1 MPTVESTLWGWQLND
16 PYEQYNYPSAGGQL
30 MDPFDFTTAPLPP
43 HQGENEGNTTPTPTV
58 PIIPNG
64 GSPSYD
70 GSQDGDPGGGSDN
83 RGGLPYSWD
92 AAYWGGNFSPDY
104 GIKDYLREL
113 GYGGSALKGGL
124 LRSVLGNALFGS
136 PLNDPAVVS
145 GLQEFAQNYNL
156 DYDTL
161 RDQIDQA
168 YGGLSNKSA
177 LSVLGQHI
185 KGKVPEDILNNIVFA
200 SDTLRGIAMGA
211 TPEYSFFNQLEMP
224 SWKAA
229 QQYDALRAMGYGAD
243 ELTDPNY
250 YGSQLLE
257 AIAREIEFGGWD
269 PSRSMWDPYKEE
281 WSNELGFAKSHVES
295 QAASAARREA
305 FNKSYDDIMS
315 QWGKIPDQPLS
326 RDPGAQAAYDRGMDI
341 AGREGNGLSADRGG
355 GRSDGDGGLAGGA
368 IGGSTRSDGLVR

>member
-211 TPEYSFFNQLEMP
+211 TPQYSFFNQLEMP

-229 QQYDALRAMGYGAD
+229 QQYDALRALGYGAD

-250 YGSQLLE
+250 YGSQLLG
-257 AIAREIEFGGWD
+257 AIAQEIEFGGWD

-281 WSNELGFAKSHVES
+281 WSNALGFAKSHVES
-295 QAASAARREA
+295 QAASKARRER
-305 FNKSYDDIMS
+305 FNLEFDRTMS
-315 QWGKIPDQPLS
+315 ALNASDND
-326 RDPGAQAAYDRGMDI
+326 RAQKGFGSPVGGDVGRADSHDGD
-341 AGREGNGLSADRGG
+341 AGRGRDATGTGTGTGSGASGNM
-355 GRSDGDGGLAGGA
+355 
-368 IGGSTRSDGLVR
+368 GGSSPGRDWG

>member
-1 MPTVESTLWGWQLND
+1 LWGWQLND
-16 PYEQYNYPSAGGQL
+16 PYEQYNYLSAGGQL

-70 GSQDGDPGGGSDN
+70 GSQDGNPGGGSDN

-113 GYGGSALKGGL
+113 GYAGSALKGGL
-124 LRSVLGNALFGS
+124 LRSVLSNALYGS

-168 YGGLSNKSA
+168 YGGLSNKST

-200 SDTLRGIAMGA
+200 SDTLRGIVMGA

-224 SWKAA
+224 PWKAA
-229 QQYDALRAMGYGAD
+229 QQYDALRALGYGAA

-250 YGSQLLE
+250 YGSQLLD
-257 AIAREIEFGGWD
+257 AITLEIELGEWD
-269 PSRSMWDPYKEE
+269 PNRSMWDPYKKE
-281 WSNELGFAKSHVES
+281 WSNALGVANSHLES
-295 QAASAARREA
+295 RAASKARRER
-305 FNKSYDDIMS
+305 FNKTYDEIMS
-315 QWGKIPDQPLS
+315 QWGNIPDQPL
-326 RDPGAQAAYDRGMDI
+326 PGGNTSSEDGSSKDGNPGRGPDGEVKDGSAAGVSSS
-341 AGREGNGLSADRGG
+341 NNQGG
-355 GRSDGDGGLAGGA
+355 GGWW
-368 IGGSTRSDGLVR
+368 

>member
-58 PIIPNG
+58 PIIPSG
-64 GSPSYD
+64 GSPRKSRRYD
-70 GSQDGDPGGGSDN
+70 GSQDGNPGGGSDN
-83 RGGLPYSWD
+83 RGGLPYSRD
-92 AAYWGGNFSPDY
+92 PAYWGGNFSPDY
-104 GIKDYLREL
+104 GTKDYLREL

-124 LRSVLGNALFGS
+124 LRGMLGNALLGS

-145 GLQEFAQNYNL
+145 GLQEFAQNYDL

-161 RDQIDQA
+161 RDQTDQA

-177 LSVLGQHI
+177 LSVLGQYI
-185 KGKVPEDILNNIVFA
+185 KGKVPEDILNNIAFA
-200 SDTLRGIAMGA
+200 SDTLRGIVMGA

-229 QQYDALRAMGYGAD
+229 QRYDALRALGYGAD

-250 YGSQLLE
+250 YDNLFLDVISR
-257 AIAREIEFGGWD
+257 AIRENDWD
-269 PSRSMWDPYKEE
+269 PNQPMFNPYELDPKKQ
-281 WSNELGFAKSHVES
+281 WSNALDFANS
-295 QAASAARREA
+295 QADYQASSAARRKA
-305 FNKSYDDIMS
+305 FNKAYDDIMS
-315 QWGKIPDQPLS
+315 QWGKIPDLVIVTGKQ
-326 RDPGAQAAYDRGMDI
+326 I
-341 AGREGNGLSADRGG
+341 GRAH
-355 GRSDGDGGLAGGA
+355 
-368 IGGSTRSDGLVR
+368 V

>member
-70 GSQDGDPGGGSDN
+70 GSQDGNPGGGSDN

-185 KGKVPEDILNNIVFA
+185 KGKIPEDILNNIVFA

-229 QQYDALRAMGYGAD
+229 QQYDALRALGYGAD

-257 AIAREIEFGGWD
+257 AIAREIRFGGWD
-269 PSRSMWDPYKEE
+269 PSRSMWDPYNEE
-281 WSNELGFAKSHVES
+281 WSNALGFAKSHVES
-295 QAASAARREA
+295 QAASKARREQ
-305 FNKSYDDIMS
+305 FNSEFNRTMS
-315 QWGKIPDQPLS
+315 ALNASDKD
-326 RDPGAQAAYDRGMDI
+326 RAQKGFGSPVGGDVGRADSHDGD
-341 AGREGNGLSADRGG
+341 AGRGRDATGTGTGTGSGASGNM
-355 GRSDGDGGLAGGA
+355 
-368 IGGSTRSDGLVR
+368 GGSSPGRDWG

>member
-70 GSQDGDPGGGSDN
+70 GSQDGNPGGGSDN

-250 YGSQLLE
+250 YGSQLLG
-257 AIAREIEFGGWD
+257 AIAQEIEFGGWD
-269 PSRSMWDPYKEE
+269 PSRSMWDPYNKE
-281 WSNELGFAKSHVES
+281 WSNALGFAKSHVES
-295 QAASAARREA
+295 QAASKARREQ
-305 FNKSYDDIMS
+305 FNSEFNRIMS
-315 QWGKIPDQPLS
+315 ALNTSDND
-326 RDPGAQAAYDRGMDI
+326 RAQKGFGSPVGGDVGRADSHDGD
-341 AGREGNGLSADRGG
+341 AGRGPDATGTGTGTGSGASGNM
-355 GRSDGDGGLAGGA
+355 
-368 IGGSTRSDGLVR
+368 GGSSPGRDWG